1 MRGKVNCDLKKL
13 YLEQDQEQRNDVISN
28 LKNGID
34 ELIGTPNIGE
44 IEKIEEKLKGVVPN
58 RKELQGDLKREK
70 ARHDEHKVLSK
81 YLKDVSIE
89 IYKDVEITTTPEDFL
104 ENRINQIQGF
114 FERAF
119 NEGVYA
125 YGKGADVG
133 GLNDK
138 DTWDAGK
145 IRAVRRR
152 IQKSHDKYYSRKGK
166 IKLSGW
172 ENTVKAPLNMVAD
185 LDQTGAAAKL
195 VKDSQQLLD
204 SFLQSA
210 MKWKEPVI
218 ERGLKGKTTLNLQNI
233 DSQISSAANRGT
245 IEEQNLSGWENT
257 EIASR
262 LFEEL
267 IHTEVRNI
275 IPKDIPTDP
284 KKFQAWRNSYMGKK
298 FFELQKQPS
307 ERHEMGA
314 DGGEYVLI
322 PLHVDKEG
330 VKYLQQQRKLDI
342 KEGKYSEQ
350 TNPMKQKLEN
360 AYLAYRI
367 PSNFNSFLSTI
378 RSKKNITKEKLEQ
391 QLESNKVEEGFY
403 TAQEDRAYPYD
414 LIKGT
419 NKPKKK
425 YAAFTRGVNFRG
437 EFVYQPPNEWMPGIW
452 KALEDQR
459 KWSELFFE
467 SVIKDEWEDVQNN
480 YSEVRNKV
488 IEQLTLSGYDSEE
501 IESILSK
508 VEMAGIQD
516 NYWEDAQGNLL
527 SSNSL
532 ARKVN
537 RFSYGYIKYQP
548 EVNDRMMRDAIEG
561 LEDRI
566 EELEST
572 LANFEYTLEDKDA
585 DSADIYEAEEQIQ
598 IGEEKLKE
606 YKEALNAFNTKLF
619 SDPST
624 DAERQDILMADKI
637 LSTKHRSLYA
647 DKTQRIKD
655 RSVWRDYVD
664 QTYRALHGSKLKT
677 QAFKTILSLRNEPAL
692 VKYLVNEVR
701 NATGEQFTESGFL
714 GFDYSD
720 ERIAEL
726 MPGNTDPKSI
736 RATGLFL
743 RSLKTGFNLGFNTG
757 FTNNFQRINLLLNYG
772 IDPWQAAVRAVDK
785 GDVHFTPEEI
795 LSQVRETGVLEPG
808 NAMIDML
815 AIGMSGAESNYREA
829 LLPLRDMIALSKN
842 TSLGGWLSSSK
853 GWDKILSRASQ
864 RSEQEKIKVEELIR
878 IKTLLW
884 EFMHESKADKK
895 YLKKLLND
903 MKLGLRQDYA
913 NRLVQWRISWF
924 PFGMSGSS
932 MFTLKGGEER
942 MRLET
947 AYMGLR
953 KAYDMGLVTIPAQGR
968 FKYTDSKEAVQMA
981 RLYVYSN
988 MFGMNSPHLAKAFRS
1003 AFGGLTWQWKQFDW
1017 FQTQDEYRKLTNAIL
1032 STNSKYPM
1040 IGGMTLPSR
1049 MMMQIMK
1056 KSARGTGK
1064 ILNIDTPSISKKTD
1078 DKMVDDFTNFFLTK
1092 GVASLISAT
1101 MFWGSDIYGALAI
1114 AQKIG
1119 QVAGVRN
1126 PLTQRAVFGLASPLV
1141 SRSYHAMMV
1150 ALLALNLLPFGAEE
1164 DDVLED
1170 ILRDYSPAIVFTIFL
1185 LIMDF
1190 EKNFTR
1196 GIKTWLPSGPKEII
1210 TSKEFMDFYNEF

>member
-13 YLEQDQEQRNDVISN
+13 YLELDQEQRNVVYETLDM
-28 LKNGID
+28 GID
-34 ELIGTPNIGE
+34 ELIGRPNTSG
-44 IEKIEEKLKGVVPN
+44 IEKIEEKLKTVVPN

-70 ARHDEHKVLSK
+70 ARHDEHKIIST
-81 YLKDVSIE
+81 YLKDMSNLIFNE
-89 IYKDVEITTTPEDFL
+89 QEITTTPQDFID
-104 ENRINQIQGF
+104 NRLLQIQGF
-114 FERAF
+114 FQDAF

-125 YGKGADVG
+125 YGKGVDYG

-138 DTWDAGK
+138 DVWDAGK
-145 IRAVRRR
+145 IRAVRKR
-152 IQKSHDKYYSRKGK
+152 IEKSHNKYYKRKGK
-166 IKLSGW
+166 DKLTNI
-172 ENTVKAPLNMVAD
+172 ENTLMAPLQMVAD
-185 LDQTGAAAKL
+185 LDQSGAARKL
-195 VKDSQQLLD
+195 IQMSQQMLD
-204 SFLQSA
+204 SFLQQGY
-210 MKWKEPVI
+210 KWKEPVI
-218 ERGLKGKTTLNLQNI
+218 ERGLKGKTTLNLESI
-233 DSQISSAANRGT
+233 DRQISSSANRGT
-245 IEEQNLSGWENT
+245 IEERDLSGWQNT

-330 VKYLQQQRKLDI
+330 VKYLQKQRQLDI
-342 KEGKYSEQ
+342 KEGKYSKQ
-350 TNPMKQKLEN
+350 TNPMQNKLEN

-378 RSKKNITKEKLEQ
+378 RSKKNITKEKLEK

-467 SVIKDEWEDVQNN
+467 SVIKDEWEDVQNE

-532 ARKVN
+532 ARKVS

-624 DAERQDILMADKI
+624 DVERQDILMADKI

-664 QTYRALHGSKLKT
+664 QTYRAMHGSKLKI
-677 QAFKTILSLRNEPAL
+677 QAFKTVLALQNNPPL

-720 ERIAEL
+720 EKISEL
-726 MPGNTDPKSI
+726 LPGVTDPNRIKS
-736 RATGLFL
+736 TGLFM

-757 FTNNFQRINLLLNYG
+757 LTNNFQRINPILNYG
-772 IDPWQAAVRAVDK
+772 LEPWQQSVRAIDK
-785 GDVHFTPEEI
+785 GDEHFSAEEI

-815 AIGMSGAESNYREA
+815 AIGMSGAESNYKEA
-829 LLPLRDMIALSKN
+829 ILPLRDMIALTKN
-842 TSLGGWLSSSK
+842 TTLNGWLSSSK
-853 GWDKILSRASQ
+853 GWDKILARASE

-884 EFMHESKADKK
+884 EFMHDSKADKK

-903 MKLGLRQDYA
+903 MKVGLRQDYA

-924 PFGMSGSS
+924 PSGMSGSA

-953 KAYDMGLVTIPAQGR
+953 KAYDMGLVETPQGKW
-968 FKYTDSKEAVQMA
+968 KYTDSSEAVQMA

-988 MFGMNSPHLAKAFRS
+988 MFGMNSPHLAKAFRG
-1003 AFGGLTWQWKQFDW
+1003 AFGGLFWQWKQFDW
-1017 FQTQDEYRKLTNAIL
+1017 FQTQDEYRILRNAVL

-1040 IGGMTLPSR
+1040 IGGLTLPTR

-1056 KSARGTGK
+1056 KSARGAGK
-1064 ILNIDTPSISKKTD
+1064 VLNIDTPSISKKTD
-1078 DKMVDDFTNFFLTK
+1078 DKMVDAFTNLFLTR
-1092 GVASLISAT
+1092 GVAGLIAT
-1101 MFWGSDIYGALAI
+1101 FMYYSSDIYGALGAI
-1114 AQKIG
+1114 QKLGNVIG
-1119 QVAGVRN
+1119 ARN
-1126 PLTQRAVFGLASPLV
+1126 PLNQRALFGLASPLL
-1141 SRSYHAMMV
+1141 SRSVHAGMF
-1150 ALLALNLLPFGAEE
+1150 ALLAMNLLPFGADE

-1170 ILRDYSPAIVFTIFL
+1170 IVRDYAPAFIFTMFL

-1190 EKNFTR
+1190 EENFKR
-1196 GIKTWLPSGPKEII
+1196 GIKTWLPSGAKEVL
-1210 TSKEFMDFYNEF
+1210 TSDEFMDFYNETF